1 MPLAD
6 LQAYKTALET
16 ANVIGFHS
24 NLSSNFGRD
33 LRPNFAAR
41 RFPVTPAIPTTS
53 VALDKNSDIAL
64 GPLPE
69 TSGQLCILGGQISG
83 AVASTTVM
91 IVDLLN
97 HSGGLSAA
105 ATGEQTT
112 GLPTAPLTRYTDGD
126 GVAAALVLYA
136 TTGST
141 VTTVTVSYTN
151 SLGVSGRIS
160 PAIPLGGSGGFGV
173 LVSFIILPLQPGDT
187 GVRSV
192 ESMTAAGSTG
202 TAANMGIVLFRPL
215 GMLAQTD
222 GSRPQR
228 IDAISSGGFVGALA
242 PFSPDACLSLVS
254 MQPATSAFGGTLI
267 IGEV

>member
-16 ANVIGFHS
+16 PNVIGFHS
-24 NLSSNFGRD
+24 NLAVNFGRD
-33 LRPNFAAR
+33 LRPTFAAR
-41 RFPVTPAIPTTS
+41 RFPVTPATPTTS

-126 GVAAALVLYA
+126 GVAAALVMYA
-136 TTGST
+136 SAGST

-151 SLGVSGRIS
+151 SQGVSGRIS
-160 PAIPLGGSGGFGV
+160 PAIPVGGSSISV
-173 LVSFIILPLQPGDT
+173 LNSFMILPVMPGDK

-192 ESMTAAGSTG
+192 ESANAAGSTG
-202 TAANMGIVLFRPL
+202 TAANMGIVLFRPI

-222 GSRPQR
+222 GSGPQR

-242 PFSPDACLSLVS
+242 PFFPDACLSLVS
-254 MQPATSAFGGTLI
+254 MQPVTSAFAGTLI